1 MTLGTPH
8 VPKGFSGFRGAS
20 NAVFSVHIQL
30 DKAPAHK
37 LTKLLR
43 HLQCTWLQ
51 QSSQEMDSGVQG
63 HGLCCWSIE
72 AFV

>member
-1 MTLGTPH
+1 VILGTLH
-8 VPKGFSGFRGAS
+8 VPKGFSGFRGVPH
-20 NAVFSVHIQL
+20 AVFSVHIQL
-30 DKAPAHK
+30 NKVLANK

-63 HGLCCWSIE
+63 HGLCCWSTE